1 MLFPAF
7 SFENTTIMKIN
18 DLKRYVNSVEDVSTL
33 YRFGVRPYKSILFQN
48 YKDFDGEKLK

>member
-1 MLFPAF
+1 MLFPPF

-33 YRFGVRPYKSILFQN
+33 YRFGVRPHQSILFQN
-48 YKDFDGEKLK
+48 YKDFD